1 MNRDWVYRLAP
12 ARSPLAALGLWLAM
26 FVLFLAKHPAG
37 FSANVVNT
45 AANKAV
51 LLALVAMA
59 QTIPVLAGGLDLSV
73 GMVFVLSNCLASNV
87 LVGSSAETALG
98 VLLVLATGI
107 GCGALNGALVVLGR
121 LPPILSTLATGSM
134 IFGVALWLRPEP
146 GGSINEELADW
157 LTGSVAEAIPRSLL
171 LLGAVVLL
179 VWLPYRLSVWGR
191 AAYAI
196 GSSTPAAY
204 LAGIQVG
211 RATFSTYLL
220 AGLFASIAGL
230 LLTCVTYTGEANALL
245 GGSYTLSSIAAVVI
259 GGTSLYGG
267 SGGAIG
273 SVLGAF
279 VLRTIGDLL
288 LVFDMDPLWQPLFQG
303 LVLLVSIA
311 LGSLRWLGVKDR
323 LELYR

>member
-12 ARSPLAALGLWLAM
+12 ARSPLLALGLWLAM

-37 FSANVVNT
+37 FSANVLNT
-45 AANKAV
+45 AANKGA

-59 QTIPVLAGGLDLSV
+59 QTLPVLTGGLDLSV

-87 LVGSSAETALG
+87 MVGSSAQTALG
-98 VLLVLATGI
+98 LLLVLGAGL
-107 GCGALNGALVVLGR
+107 GSGALNGALVVLGR
-121 LPPILSTLATGSM
+121 LPPILSTLATGS
-134 IFGVALWLRPEP
+134 IVFGVALWLRPEP
-146 GGSINEELADW
+146 GGSINEEFADW
-157 LTGSVAEAIPRSLL
+157 LTGSVAGGIPRSLL
-171 LLGAVVLL
+171 LLAAVVLV
-179 VWLPYRLSVWGR
+179 VWLPYRLSVLGR

-196 GSSTPAAY
+196 GSSTQAAY
-204 LAGIQVG
+204 LAGVPVG
-211 RATFSTYLL
+211 RATFSTYVL

-230 LLTCVTYTGEANALL
+230 LLTCLTYTGEANALL
-245 GGSYTLSSIAAVVI
+245 GGSYTLGSIAAVVI

-267 SGGAIG
+267 SGGAVG
-273 SVLGAF
+273 SLLGAF

-303 LVLLVSIA
+303 LVLLVSVA